1 MPPSDLLQSLLHNPP
16 PKNIKMALARGAAP
30 LPAEELLILMVH
42 LAGDADPEV
51 AAEAAKTIA
60 GLPEENALALI
71 KTRECD
77 KTILEYLSR
86 SSDSAP
92 ILEAI
97 ILNPSTPAVLVGELA
112 KRVPEAL
119 MEAILYNRMRIL
131 ECPGILEN
139 LRLNPGV
146 TPAIE
151 RSVREI
157 ELEFFSGKRKEYSVA
172 TPEEEQ
178 PVADASEVPEPEA
191 AVAPEIALEPDIGPD
206 DLILEGLPLDPQE
219 REIALAERLSKMTVP
234 QKIRYAL
241 QGNREARAIL
251 IRDTNK
257 EVSRTVL
264 KSPKLADSEIQAFA
278 AMRNISDDLLRQIGD
293 SRQWTRNYAVVQ
305 HLVKNPKTPP
315 LTSQRLI
322 NRLISK
328 DLAMLARDRA
338 VPEAVRNT
346 AHRMMVQ
353 RTTKGKS

>member
-1 MPPSDLLQSLLHNPP
+1 
-16 PKNIKMALARGAAP
+16 
-30 LPAEELLILMVH
+30 MVH

-97 ILNPSTPAVLVGELA
+97 ILNPSTPAVMVGELA

-131 ECPGILEN
+131 ECPVILEN

-157 ELEFFSGKRKEYSVA
+157 ELEFFSGKRKEYSVT
-172 TPEEEQ
+172 TPEDEQ
-178 PVADASEVPEPEA
+178 RVADASEVPETEA
-191 AVAPEIALEPDIGPD
+191 AAAPENALKPDLGLD

-264 KSPKLADSEIQAFA
+264 KSP
-278 AMRNISDDLLRQIGD
+278 RRQIGE

-305 HLVKNPKTPP
+305 NLVKNPKTPP

-328 DLAMLARDRA
+328 DLGMLARDRA

-353 RTTKGKS
+353 RTTKGKP